1 MPERKSQEIGG
12 LRKAAILLVSLGE
25 ERASKVLSK
34 LDSEMIE
41 LITTEVAQ
49 VETVEDHDQESV
61 IKEFYQLSLA
71 RKYYETGGITFA
83 RQLLQKSLPE
93 EQANEILE
101 SVEQSI
107 RMTPFNFL
115 RKTEANNILTFIQ
128 DEHPQTI
135 ALIMAHLKPEQAAE
149 VLSGLAAPKQVDVI
163 RRLSHMTD
171 TSPEVIREVEAG
183 LEGKLA
189 QLVGQKLE
197 RAGGIE
203 ASAEILNFADRATEK
218 GILEAMEQDD
228 PDLVENIRRLMFVFE
243 DILLVDDRGVQKVLQ
258 EVDHDTLAMAL
269 KSATDEVRD
278 KVFRNLSERARV
290 VIQENMEYMGPVRL
304 TEVEAAQQ
312 KIVDMIRR
320 MEDAG
325 EIIIQGRGG
334 EEEVIV

>member
-1 MPERKSQEIGG
+1 MPERKGQEVSG

-34 LDSEMIE
+34 LDGEMIE
-41 LITTEVAQ
+41 LITTEIAQ
-49 VETVEDHDQESV
+49 VETVEEQEQESV
-61 IKEFYQLSLA
+61 IKEFYQRSLA

-83 RQLLQKSLPE
+83 RQLLEKSLPPE
-93 EQANEILE
+93 RANEIIE

-163 RRLSHMTD
+163 KRLSHMAD

-189 QLVGQKLE
+189 SLVGQKLE

-218 GILEAMEQDD
+218 GILEAIEQDD

-258 EVDHDTLAMAL
+258 EVDHETLALAL
-269 KSATDEVRD
+269 KSATDEVKD

-290 VIQENMEYMGPVRL
+290 VIQEDMEYMGPVRL

-312 KIVDMIRR
+312 RIVDMIRR

-334 EEEVIV
+334 EEEVVV

>member
-1 MPERKSQEIGG
+1 MPERKTQEPSG
-12 LRKAAILLVSLGE
+12 LRKAAVLLVSLGE
-25 ERASKVLSK
+25 ERASKILSA

-41 LITTEVAQ
+41 LITTEIAQ
-49 VETVEDHDQESV
+49 VEAVEDQEQESV

-71 RKYYETGGITFA
+71 RKYYETGGIAYA
-83 RQLLQKSLPE
+83 RQLLERSLPQE
-93 EQANEILE
+93 RASEILE

-115 RKTEANNILTFIQ
+115 RKTEPSNILTFIQ

-163 RRLSHMTD
+163 KRLSHMED

-183 LEGKLA
+183 LEGRLA
-189 QLVGQKLE
+189 SLVGQKLE

-203 ASAEILNFADRATEK
+203 ASAEVLNFADRATEK
-218 GILEAMEQDD
+218 GILEAIEQDD
-228 PDLVENIRRLMFVFE
+228 PELVENIRRLMFVFE

-258 EVDHDTLAMAL
+258 EVDHETLAMAL
-269 KSATDEVRD
+269 KSATDEVKD
-278 KVFRNLSERARV
+278 KVFRNLSDRART

-334 EEEVIV
+334 EEEVVV

>member
-1 MPERKSQEIGG
+1 MPERKSQELSG
-12 LRKAAILLVSLGE
+12 LRKTAILLVSLGE
-25 ERASKVLSK
+25 ERASKILST
-34 LDSEMIE
+34 LDNEMIE
-41 LITTEVAQ
+41 LITTEIAQ
-49 VETVEDHDQESV
+49 VEAVEDQDQELV

-71 RKYYETGGITFA
+71 RKYYETGGIAYA
-83 RQLLQKSLPE
+83 RQLLERSLPE
-93 EQANEILE
+93 ERANEILE

-115 RKTEANNILTFIQ
+115 RKTEPSNILTFIR

-163 RRLSHMTD
+163 KRLSHMED

-183 LEGKLA
+183 LEGRLA
-189 QLVGQKLE
+189 SLVGQKLE

-203 ASAEILNFADRATEK
+203 ASAEVLNFADRATEK
-218 GILEAMEQDD
+218 GILEAIEQDD
-228 PDLVENIRRLMFVFE
+228 PELVENIRRLMFVFE

-258 EVDHDTLAMAL
+258 EVDHETLAMAL
-269 KSATDEVRD
+269 KSATDEVKD
-278 KVFRNLSERARV
+278 KVFRNLSERART
-290 VIQENMEYMGPVRL
+290 VIQEDMEYMGPVRL

-334 EEEVIV
+334 EEEVVV

>member
-1 MPERKSQEIGG
+1 MPERKTQEPSG
-12 LRKAAILLVSLGE
+12 LRKAAVLLVSLGE
-25 ERASKVLSK
+25 ERASKILSV

-41 LITTEVAQ
+41 LITTEIAQ
-49 VETVEDHDQESV
+49 VEAVEDQEQESV

-71 RKYYETGGITFA
+71 RKYYETGGIAYA
-83 RQLLQKSLPE
+83 RQLLERSLPQE
-93 EQANEILE
+93 RASEILE

-115 RKTEANNILTFIQ
+115 RKTEPSNILTFIR

-163 RRLSHMTD
+163 KRLSHMED

-183 LEGKLA
+183 LEGRLA
-189 QLVGQKLE
+189 SLVGQKLE

-203 ASAEILNFADRATEK
+203 ASAEVLNFADRATEK
-218 GILEAMEQDD
+218 GILEAIEQDD
-228 PDLVENIRRLMFVFE
+228 PELVENIRRLMFVFE

-258 EVDHDTLAMAL
+258 EVDHETLAMAL
-269 KSATDEVRD
+269 KSATDEVKD
-278 KVFRNLSERARV
+278 KVFRNLSDRART

-334 EEEVIV
+334 EEEVVV

>member
-1 MPERKSQEIGG
+1 MPERKTQELSG

-25 ERASKVLSK
+25 ERASKILST
-34 LDSEMIE
+34 LDNEMIE
-41 LITTEVAQ
+41 LITTEIAQ
-49 VETVEDHDQESV
+49 VEAVEDQDQELV

-71 RKYYETGGITFA
+71 RKYYETGGIAYA
-83 RQLLQKSLPE
+83 RQLLERSLPE
-93 EQANEILE
+93 ERANEILE

-115 RKTEANNILTFIQ
+115 RKTEPSNILTFIQ

-163 RRLSHMTD
+163 KRLSNMED

-183 LEGKLA
+183 LEGRLA
-189 QLVGQKLE
+189 SLVGQKLE

-203 ASAEILNFADRATEK
+203 ASAEVLNFADRATEK
-218 GILEAMEQDD
+218 GILEAIEQDD

-258 EVDHDTLAMAL
+258 EVDHETLSMAL
-269 KSATDEVRD
+269 KSATDEVKD
-278 KVFRNLSERARV
+278 KVFRNLSERART
-290 VIQENMEYMGPVRL
+290 VIQEDMEYMGPVRL

-334 EEEVIV
+334 EEEVVV

>member
-1 MPERKSQEIGG
+1 MPERKTQEPSG
-12 LRKAAILLVSLGE
+12 LRKAAVLLVSLGE
-25 ERASKVLSK
+25 ERASKILSV

-41 LITTEVAQ
+41 LITTEIAQ
-49 VETVEDHDQESV
+49 VEAVEDQEQESV

-71 RKYYETGGITFA
+71 RKYYETGGIAYA
-83 RQLLQKSLPE
+83 RQLLERSLPQE
-93 EQANEILE
+93 RASEILE

-115 RKTEANNILTFIQ
+115 RKTEPSNILTFIR

-163 RRLSHMTD
+163 KRLSHMED

-183 LEGKLA
+183 LEGRLA
-189 QLVGQKLE
+189 SLVGQKLE

-203 ASAEILNFADRATEK
+203 ASAEVLNFADRATEK
-218 GILEAMEQDD
+218 GILEAIEQDD
-228 PDLVENIRRLMFVFE
+228 PELVENIRRLMFVFE

-258 EVDHDTLAMAL
+258 EVDHETLAMAL
-269 KSATDEVRD
+269 KSATDEVKD
-278 KVFRNLSERARV
+278 KVFRNLSERART
-290 VIQENMEYMGPVRL
+290 VIQEDMEYMGPVRL

-334 EEEVIV
+334 EEEVVV

>member
-1 MPERKSQEIGG
+1 MPERKTQEPSG
-12 LRKAAILLVSLGE
+12 LRKAAVLLVSLGE
-25 ERASKVLSK
+25 ERASKILSVL
-34 LDSEMIE
+34 DTEMIE
-41 LITTEVAQ
+41 LITTEIAQ
-49 VETVEDHDQESV
+49 VEAVEDQEQESV

-71 RKYYETGGITFA
+71 RKYYETGGIAYA
-83 RQLLQKSLPE
+83 RQLLERSLPE
-93 EQANEILE
+93 ERASEILE

-115 RKTEANNILTFIQ
+115 RKTEPSNILTFIQ

-163 RRLSHMTD
+163 KRLSHMED

-183 LEGKLA
+183 LEGRLA
-189 QLVGQKLE
+189 SLVGQKLE

-203 ASAEILNFADRATEK
+203 ASAEVLNFADRATEK
-218 GILEAMEQDD
+218 GILEAIEQDD
-228 PDLVENIRRLMFVFE
+228 PELVENIRRLMFVFE

-258 EVDHDTLAMAL
+258 EVDHETLAMAL
-269 KSATDEVRD
+269 KSATDEVKD
-278 KVFRNLSERARV
+278 KVFRNLSERART

-334 EEEVIV
+334 EEEVVV